1 MSFIFKGL
9 IGSSSHSDQKAL
21 HSFESQATMS
31 MPMLRWD
38 TLGTQEEVKSR
49 WTQKE
54 KLKIGISIQMAIIKM
69 HFKTG

>member
-1 MSFIFKGL
+1 
-9 IGSSSHSDQKAL
+9 
-21 HSFESQATMS
+21 MS